1 MKTISGPVVRRALA
15 ATVLLCLA
23 GCGDG
28 GASGSS
34 PGTSSGSASADA
46 SSSPDAT
53 PATPGGADPGASADG
68 RCGGGAYATKVVE
81 ASQGVSLTVPADW
94 EVQRAKAGAANG
106 LYPPDR
112 DAGDGYLV
120 VQQKQRTLDEA
131 VDETLASTVQ
141 AARKTAEKDL
151 ELEGFD
157 GARLVTFTYED
168 GTFSVDVVAVADGLL
183 VAANL
188 TREGVPADEPVA
200 ESCLSSLSRTS

>member
-23 GCGDG
+23 ACGSG
-28 GASGSS
+28 GTSGSS
-34 PGTSSGSASADA
+34 SGPSSA
-46 SSSPDAT
+46 SSSPSAPSPSGAT
-53 PATPGGADPGASADG
+53 PADPGGVAPGASADG
-68 RCGGGAYATKVVE
+68 SCGGGAFETKVVE
-81 ASQGVSLTVPADW
+81 ASQGVSLTVPAAW

-120 VQQKQRTLDEA
+120 VQQKQQALDEA
-131 VDETLASTVQ
+131 VDGTLASTAQ
-141 AARKTAEKDL
+141 AAKKTSEKDL
-151 ELEGFD
+151 DLEGFD

-188 TREGVPADEPVA
+188 TREGMPAEEPVA

>member
-1 MKTISGPVVRRALA
+1 
-15 ATVLLCLA
+15 
-23 GCGDG
+23 
-28 GASGSS
+28 
-34 PGTSSGSASADA
+34 
-46 SSSPDAT
+46 
-53 PATPGGADPGASADG
+53 
-68 RCGGGAYATKVVE
+68 VVE
-81 ASQGVSLTVPADW
+81 AAQGVSLTVPADW

-120 VQQKQRTLDEA
+120 VQQKQRTLDQA

-141 AARKTAEKDL
+141 AAEKTSEKDL
-151 ELEGFD
+151 ELEGFE

-188 TREGVPADEPVA
+188 TREDVPADEPVA